1 MFTTETRP
9 SSSSTE
15 NMVKT
20 LSQRQEIPSSSRPP
34 PTLRQQ
40 TSILSTHHSQ
50 ITSQQNPHPKNP
62 SLRSNLSPLRP
73 DSPPNPL
80 QTPPL
85 SEEFK
90 FPRLQTLAKPP
101 RPPYTF
107 SKASRLGVSHIGSV
121 ICAISKSSPR

>member
-40 TSILSTHHSQ
+40 TSIFSTHHSQ

-85 SEEFK
+85 SEELK
-90 FPRLQTLAKPP
+90 FSSLQTVAKPP
-101 RPPYTF
+101 RPPHTF
-107 SKASRLGVSHIGSV
+107 SKASRLGVSRIGSV
-121 ICAISKSSPR
+121 IRAISEPNPR